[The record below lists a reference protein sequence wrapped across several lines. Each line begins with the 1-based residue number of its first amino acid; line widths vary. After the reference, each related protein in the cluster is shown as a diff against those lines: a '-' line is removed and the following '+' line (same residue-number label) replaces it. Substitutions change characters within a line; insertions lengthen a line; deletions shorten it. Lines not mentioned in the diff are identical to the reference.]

1 MEYIKNHSRRNN
13 IRIDGIAE
21 VGNET
26 LLGTETKA
34 KQILKEKLNLDFE
47 SA

>member
-1 MEYIKNHSRRNN
+1 MEYIKNQSRRNN

-26 LLGTETKA
+26 WLGTETN
-34 KQILKEKLNLDFE
+34 LKEARKSF
-47 SA
+47 